1 VARRVLVVDDEPGIR
16 ELLRFFLESGGYE
29 VRTAANGKEGLAAYG
44 QDATPIVLLDGSMP
58 DMTGYEV
65 ARGIR
70 GMQLGQPTI
79 VMLSGEGAA
88 LPTAAQLKDYG
99 IDHYMSKPFDDQ
111 ELLALLGRLEN

>member
-1 VARRVLVVDDEPGIR
+1 MARCVLVVDDEPGIR
-16 ELLRFFLESGGYE
+16 ELLRFFLEAGGFE
-29 VRTAANGKEGLAAYG
+29 VRTASNGTEGLAAYRE
-44 QDATPIVLLDGSMP
+44 DAPPIVLLDGSMP

-70 GMQLGQPTI
+70 AAQLGEPTI

-88 LPTAAQLKDYG
+88 LPTPEVLREHG

-111 ELLALLGRLEN
+111 ELLGLLERLG